1 MHAYVGVYACA
12 CRHTCMHVHVGML
25 ASAHTHFVNTHTHGT
40 HACINKHTCVQLPT
54 HTHTHTLTHTHTRRL
69 LCTDVATTLTTSGGG
84 DADEQANTGLKY
96 LSHCWTMSS
105 TVSPAMERSNPRP
118 SEQASGHAVPLTRP
132 HMMLVADLL
141 GVRVIIGFR
150 V

>member
-54 HTHTHTLTHTHTRRL
+54 HTHTHTYTHTH
-69 LCTDVATTLTTSGGG
+69 
-84 DADEQANTGLKY
+84 
-96 LSHCWTMSS
+96 
-105 TVSPAMERSNPRP
+105 
-118 SEQASGHAVPLTRP
+118 QASLVHRCSHDPDNLWRRRRGRASEHGIEILIALLDHEFHCQSGHGKVKPKA
-132 HMMLVADLL
+132 
-141 GVRVIIGFR
+141 I
-150 V
+150 